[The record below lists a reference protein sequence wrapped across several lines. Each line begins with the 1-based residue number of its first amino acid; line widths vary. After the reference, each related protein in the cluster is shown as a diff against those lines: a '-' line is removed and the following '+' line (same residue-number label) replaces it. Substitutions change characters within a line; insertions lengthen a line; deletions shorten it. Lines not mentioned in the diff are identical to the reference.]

1 MSVFY
6 LNEVLKIMDASKPLR
21 DTLVGV
27 AKQTGCAAAG
37 TAAGGL
43 LMGPLGAL
51 VLGIAGAW
59 YGYQCSD
66 DYDDFITTIRSM
78 SDREKAAVSKQVS
91 LEFRKY
97 RFPR

>member
-59 YGYQCSD
+59 ISSLPFDACL
-66 DYDDFITTIRSM
+66 T
-78 SDREKAAVSKQVS
+78 EKK
-91 LEFRKY
+91 LL
-97 RFPR
+97 